1 MDNILP
7 STFAEESF
15 AKLNVECFDAYIEY
29 RLKGV
34 HSHIAFTRL
43 FGADSDSNIKAE
55 MMEHNPYFQREF
67 SARLSALTT
76 EKMWDEKRAVHA
88 FMEMMKN
95 PFFKDS
101 TRLQALKELNV
112 LMGITEVDDAG
123 RTRKVPTMEDMYGEA
138 EASTGKP

>member
-1 MDNILP
+1 MTDIALHQ
-7 STFAEESF
+7 FAEEDF
-15 AKLNVECFDAYIEY
+15 AIQNREAFDAFIDYWVDGLHPQE
-29 RLKGV
+29 
-34 HSHIAFTRL
+34 AFVRL
-43 FGADSDSNIKAE
+43 FGEDQNSHAKCQL
-55 MMEHNPYFQREF
+55 MLHNPYAQREF
-67 SARLSALTT
+67 FKRLS
-76 EKMWDEKRAVHA
+76 EKKVAEMWDEKRAVQQFKA
-88 FMEMMKN
+88 FMQN